1 MERQYGERIRHL
13 KDKNSQLLAEQENYK
28 LGNRD
33 PHAEQMLS
41 EQLKEMTA
49 VLEEFDLKYTRKEKQ
64 LEVARDQNKQ
74 LKAAFEQIKDSS
86 GISNIEE
93 IVTTFIKAEDQ
104 NYSLYNY
111 VNLLNQETDA
121 IEEHNK
127 QLDEDIVKYQ

>member
-74 LKAAFEQIKDSS
+74 LKAAFEQIKDMKSDLS
-86 GISNIEE
+86 FRLQAKESEL
-93 IVTTFIKAEDQ
+93 V
-104 NYSLYNY
+104 S
-111 VNLLNQETDA
+111 A
-121 IEEHNK
+121 IE
-127 QLDEDIVKYQ
+127 